1 MTFSSHGADPI
12 ACREPDRMPPTPSA
26 TTTVTADDTDAL
38 SFMADKPAFLSSDD
52 AAACLHG
59 LLKLPRRN
67 ELHWFILKSSD
78 GRFYCAQRIEA
89 EASAVQEKPPEPAVD
104 QRHEWA
110 VTAGANG
117 QLIVPKGFSLEAS
130 FHARP
135 AKVQGADEATT
146 EWVQRNRFFTIAD
159 LSAVMNMHRKYSKCY
174 LSAGN
179 GGLLLYTSSN
189 LPYEQELSPRLAPN
203 PDGDSRRF
211 QSLYEE
217 GSIPSS
223 LWILLA
229 LAAGEI
235 NVVVAGDLWRHR
247 GRLKASWR
255 SDILQAPPP
264 IKLMPIFGPI
274 CRNAKKAAVYLQKQI
289 AALPSANPHV
299 GFILRHNVSE
309 FLVVTVPLSRQY
321 AGFDRSALFPKNA
334 QGQPRI
340 PRGFR
345 VHGIYHSIQRLPAN
359 RLAAGGTDLHRDFFS
374 PADLKISLERVSE
387 APHQRIF
394 AITPDGA
401 VLRFAKP
408 IMPKVHELI
417 AALAPGP
424 EQKIDFGAI
433 SVQVL
438 IDKVANAGILS
449 VLLPSA
455 TWPETGRVRASST
468 AQKEP

>member
-1 MTFSSHGADPI
+1 
-12 ACREPDRMPPTPSA
+12 MPPTSSA
-26 TTTVTADDTDAL
+26 TATVSADDTDAL

-59 LLKLPRRN
+59 LLKLPLST
-67 ELHWFILKSSD
+67 ELHWFILKSRD
-78 GRFYCAQRIEA
+78 ERFYCVQRIEA
-89 EASAVQEKPPEPAVD
+89 KSSGVEEKLPEPD
-104 QRHEWA
+104 MDPRREWA

-117 QLIVPKGFSLEAS
+117 QLITPGGFSLEAS

-135 AKVQGADEATT
+135 AKIQGADEATT

-229 LAAGEI
+229 VAAGKVT
-235 NVVVAGDLWRHR
+235 VVVPGDLWRHR

-255 SDILQAPPP
+255 SDILQAPPAL
-264 IKLMPIFGPI
+264 KSMPIFGPV
-274 CRNAKKAAVYLQKQI
+274 CRNAKEAAVYLRKKLP
-289 AALPSANPHV
+289 ALPSANRSV
-299 GFILRHNVSE
+299 GFILKSKVSD
-309 FLVVTVPLSRQY
+309 FLIVTEPVSSQY
-321 AGFDRSALFPKNA
+321 ASLDRGALFPRNA

-345 VHGIYHSIQRLPAN
+345 VLGIYHSIQPSSAP
-359 RLAAGGTDLHRDFFS
+359 GGSDLSRNFFS
-374 PADLKISLERVSE
+374 PADLKISLTRVSE

-408 IMPKVHELI
+408 ILPKVRELI
-417 AALAPGP
+417 EELAQDL
-424 EQKIDFGAI
+424 EQKVSSGDI
-433 SVQVL
+433 SAQML

-449 VLLPSA
+449 VLVPSA
-455 TWPETGRVRASST
+455 TWPEAGRVRAST
-468 AQKEP
+468 TVQKEP

>member
-1 MTFSSHGADPI
+1 MFSMTSSGHGADSI

-26 TTTVTADDTDAL
+26 TATVSADDTNAL

-59 LLKLPRRN
+59 LLKPPRST
-67 ELHWFILKSSD
+67 ELHWFILKSAD
-78 GRFYCAQRIEA
+78 ERFYCVQRIEA
-89 EASAVQEKPPEPAVD
+89 KASGVEEKLPDPAKD
-104 QRHEWA
+104 PRREWA

-117 QLIVPKGFSLEAS
+117 QLIIPRGFSLEAS
-130 FHARP
+130 FHAHP

-159 LSAVMNMHRKYSKCY
+159 LSAVMNPHRKYSKCY

-179 GGLLLYTSSN
+179 GGLLSYTSTN
-189 LPYEQELSPRLAPN
+189 LPFEQELSPRLAPN

-211 QSLYEE
+211 QILYEE

-229 LAAGEI
+229 VAAGKVT
-235 NVVVAGDLWRHR
+235 VVVPGDLWRHR

-255 SDILQAPPP
+255 SDILQAPPAL
-264 IKLMPIFGPI
+264 KTMPIFGPI
-274 CRNAKKAAVYLQKQI
+274 CRNAKEAAVYLRKQLP
-289 AALPSANPHV
+289 ALPSANPSV
-299 GFILRHNVSE
+299 GFILKHNVSD
-309 FLVVTVPLSRQY
+309 FLIVTEPVSRQY
-321 AGFDRSALFPKNA
+321 ASFDRSALFPGNQ

-340 PRGFR
+340 PRAFR
-345 VHGIYHSIQRLPAN
+345 VLGIYHSIQPSPTS
-359 RLAAGGTDLHRDFFS
+359 GGTDLSRNFFS
-374 PADLKISLERVSE
+374 TADLKVSLARVSE

-408 IMPKVHELI
+408 ILPKVRELI
-417 AALAPGP
+417 AELTQDL
-424 EQKIDFGAI
+424 EQKINSGDI
-433 SVQVL
+433 SAQML
-438 IDKVANAGILS
+438 IDKVASAGILS

-455 TWPETGRVRASST
+455 AWPQAGRVMASSA
-468 AQKEP
+468 AQQEP